1 VKRWMLA
8 ALASAVVAFALAA
21 PAGANPQGGPFQ
33 EPFPVTCAGLGEVMV
48 VEAPGQTANSWTTS
62 GLHVVFV
69 SLEATFTDD
78 RPSPDIQQVLWRTRG
93 DDDSV
98 LVCGNVRGRDGDDG
112 RQRRRRPDPAAL
124 IRREEGRVPS
134 FP

>member
-1 VKRWMLA
+1 MKRWTFA

-21 PAGANPQGGPFQ
+21 PAGAIPQGGPFQ

-69 SLEATFTDD
+69 SLEAAFTPTTGPVQTFSKTYGAREGMTTRYSCVATFEDETGTTVVNVVVAQ
-78 RPSPDIQQVLWRTRG
+78 IQPR
-93 DDDSV
+93 
-98 LVCGNVRGRDGDDG
+98 
-112 RQRRRRPDPAAL
+112 
-124 IRREEGRVPS
+124 
-134 FP
+134 